1 MKQKSKLRWSVRFL
15 QVKWRISQ
23 FPERRR
29 RSLASKASRSRFISV
44 LDLFEHRQSLPNHWV
59 KKDAV
64 DHASH
69 QHVRQSDIG
78 TQEKPTSDCHTVRLF
93 RHGRSEQSHEIQ
105 NFVFWTSVL
114 HRVSRLCFALLRCE
128 RITETEDHV

>member
-1 MKQKSKLRWSVRFL
+1 MKHKSKLRWSVRFL

-23 FPERRR
+23 FSERRR
-29 RSLASKASRSRFISV
+29 RSLASKGSDLVSSV
-44 LDLFEHRQSLPNHWV
+44 SWIYLNTVNHCLTIGLRRTRWTTPLT
-59 KKDAV
+59 
-64 DHASH
+64 

-128 RITETEDHV
+128 RITETEDPV